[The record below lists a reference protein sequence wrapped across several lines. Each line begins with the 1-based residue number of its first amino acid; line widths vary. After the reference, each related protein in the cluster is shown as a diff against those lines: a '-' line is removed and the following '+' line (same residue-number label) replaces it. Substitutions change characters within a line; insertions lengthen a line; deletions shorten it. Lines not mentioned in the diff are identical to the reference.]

1 MSKKF
6 VNVYFVLALLVFA
19 LSISL
24 FGSNIAKEYKFNAE
38 NSEKIFEQLSSNFEK
53 QTILE
58 SVKSYREKNE
68 IIACEVIRN
77 DKPLYTKTEY
87 FDFENSGSMIKTYK
101 TQKVIDSDSY
111 VLKFAFYLITPDSI
125 YNNAKTSFLIILGMT
140 ILTALLIILSSNGEK
155 QEETY
160 SSDSKTE
167 EIGEIDTNTA
177 ETAQSEETEID
188 SESFTEATE
197 PKEENLSSEITEKQD
212 ESKQEEEAVSSESNE
227 EVNTERKTEEISETN
242 ENNVTIDDKF
252 QSVQEEDI
260 SIFPEE
266 EKNEEIQ
273 TEPETPALQEP
284 SVEKKPETPLVSK
297 INELL
302 ENNTIDFSIFL
313 LKSPSVDIIETIK
326 DFLAPGYF
334 EKSDIFDYNSD
345 TIALVK
351 TDMNIDEAENF
362 ASKFHATLTEKLS
375 GKLVKI
381 GISSRATRKI
391 TAERLITEVV
401 EALKHSQSDNES
413 NIIGFH
419 VDIEKYNEYLKASE
433 KQN

>member
-6 VNVYFVLALLVFA
+6 INVYFVLALLVFA

-24 FGSNIAKEYKFNAE
+24 FASNIAKEYKFNTA
-38 NSEKIFEQLSSNFEK
+38 NSQKIFEQLSSDFEN

-68 IIACEVIRN
+68 IIACEIIRN
-77 DKPLYTKTEY
+77 DKSLYTKNDY

-101 TQKVIDSDSY
+101 TQKVIASDSY
-111 VLKFAFYLITPDSI
+111 ILKFAFYLITPDSI

-160 SSDSKTE
+160 SSDSNTE
-167 EIGEIDTNTA
+167 EINDIDTNSDKT
-177 ETAQSEETEID
+177 EQSEETEINTD
-188 SESFTEATE
+188 SFTAKTE
-197 PKEENLSSEITEKQD
+197 QKEETLNSDITEKQD
-212 ESKQEEEAVSSESNE
+212 ESKQEEETVVSESIDE
-227 EVNTERKTEEISETN
+227 ADIAQKTEEASEIT

-266 EKNEEIQ
+266 ESREENME
-273 TEPETPALQEP
+273 EPETSKIEEQA
-284 SVEKKPETPLVSK
+284 VEKKPESPLVSK

-351 TDMNIDEAENF
+351 TNMNIDEAENF
-362 ASKFHATLTEKLS
+362 ASKFHATLTEELS
-375 GKLVKI
+375 GKLVKV

-391 TAERLITEVV
+391 TAERLITEVI